1 MNVNINDKVTVKQ
14 YAESAGVSI
23 QAVHQQL
30 KRQKNKGKLEG
41 HVHVIDGIKYLDE
54 EAVAILNSSREKT
67 PVVEWNQEKD
77 KRIKELEADVERNR
91 KYIVA
96 LEIANTNYLERNIL
110 LEGQVKQLEEST
122 KAKDEEIDRKVKEA
136 VEAAE
141 VKTAAAIKA
150 AEDRVKLEHQEA
162 ENKLRTHYQEELEEL
177 RKQLEV
183 EKNKSWW
190 DKLRGK

>member
-1 MNVNINDKVTVKQ
+1 MNININDKVTVKQ
-14 YAESAGVSI
+14 YAESAGVTI

-41 HVHVIDGIKYLDE
+41 HIYVIDGVKYLDQD
-54 EAVAILNSSREKT
+54 AVAILDSSREKT

-96 LEIANTNYLERNIL
+96 LEIANTNYLERNTL
-110 LEGQVKQLEEST
+110 LEGQIKQLEADT
-122 KAKDEEIDRKVKEA
+122 KTKEVEIDSKVKEA
-136 VEAAE
+136 VKE
-141 VKTAAAIKA
+141 
-150 AEDRVKLEHQEA
+150 AEDRVKLQHQEA